1 MNASLGGRA
10 AEDIVY
16 GNPEVT
22 TGCGS
27 DLVKTTQISRAL
39 FLELG
44 MGDKDFIV
52 STDMENLSEETRGK
66 MEQKFIDFST

>member
-1 MNASLGGRA
+1 MGYTREELLGNMYASLGGWA
-10 AEDIVY
+10 AEEIIY

-44 MGDKDFIV
+44 MGDPDFLV
-52 STDMENLSEETRGK
+52 STDLENLS
-66 MEQKFIDFST
+66 